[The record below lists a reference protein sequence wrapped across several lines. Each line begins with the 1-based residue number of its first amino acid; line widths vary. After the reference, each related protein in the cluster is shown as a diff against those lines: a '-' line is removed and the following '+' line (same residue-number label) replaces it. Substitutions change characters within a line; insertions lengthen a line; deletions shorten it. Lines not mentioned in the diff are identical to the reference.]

1 MAADVKISLI
11 VPTYNVEDY
20 LPHCLD
26 SVLEQTFKDIEII
39 IVDGNSTDRTV
50 AIAQSYADKGIRTR
64 ILNQDPL
71 KPGVMVAKKTGY
83 MAASGNYIA
92 FCDADDTLMPDALQT
107 LYDKAIAE
115 DADLVVGEIV
125 YRLRKHEISCSCQSI
140 KKNKTYIEA
149 FLDKEA
155 ENRMTGKLYRR
166 TLLQNADI
174 PAIPRMALGED
185 WLFSYLLAGNIN
197 RWCRIKHIVYSYYQ
211 HDGSITYSQY
221 SHQSSNYAELWFE
234 AMWLIWSKYGGNPV
248 YRERVTEDLSLLCT
262 QLLMRGFTLPVLTAA
277 AGKYQMQW
285 LMDPDKLRVSS
296 KKTIQ

>member
-125 YRLRKHEISCSCQSI
+125 YRLRKHEISC
-140 KKNKTYIEA
+140 
-149 FLDKEA
+149 
-155 ENRMTGKLYRR
+155 
-166 TLLQNADI
+166 
-174 PAIPRMALGED
+174 
-185 WLFSYLLAGNIN
+185 
-197 RWCRIKHIVYSYYQ
+197 
-211 HDGSITYSQY
+211 
-221 SHQSSNYAELWFE
+221 
-234 AMWLIWSKYGGNPV
+234 
-248 YRERVTEDLSLLCT
+248 
-262 QLLMRGFTLPVLTAA
+262 
-277 AGKYQMQW
+277 
-285 LMDPDKLRVSS
+285 
-296 KKTIQ
+296 